1 MGLEGRVTYLGI
13 YTPDVVLSLP
23 EATPYDKLDFFAAV
37 LIYSFYIYFSANS
50 RSRDPPWLT
59 TSPHKAEYGH
69 PRHLSTY
76 HDRDVNIKNKTTARA
91 TTDQQANIAAPREL
105 NPKREQ
111 NSTVG
116 KSSSELSKDRF
127 KKSQREHSLAE
138 NKFKSESS
146 DLSPGEESNKNSYQG
161 GDEKSNK
168 DKKLVTSD
176 RKSNKHEKSKENAGE
191 NAKLLNKAALN
202 DNDFKPKLQ
211 KIITLKEVSN
221 KSGEKKQKSESKS
234 VSVLVRQK
242 SENKHARLTPELT
255 PEISKRILN
264 SQNQD
269 LNDNNLKLSK
279 SKSISLS
286 KPERRDSGGSSAFD
300 FASSVFIDVG
310 PKHKGIATKSDSKGK
325 SSHKKNNMPIDSKA
339 NHLKQKVSENETR
352 CKELHNK
359 LVESDRETDEE
370 LDRFKNILSKVH
382 DAKWKT
388 KPLILDRRRSST
400 QSNKSTDSSASI
412 SILQPKQE
420 IQHGSKKAFK
430 KYGVKNVELRGRK
443 LFFKGIHIKQP
454 SVNIT
459 KQDTQNIIWYR
470 NTLKRKLNKNRN
482 TCSKFKRIRVSKHSS
497 SDSEKCEN
505 SAQSLSSSNSSSE
518 EFSSSSFRALSKSK
532 EFQWIVPDSYESD
545 MTDRSNKKQRTLSQR
560 QTSHTKKKEKKKNMS
575 AVDLNDDVKMS
586 SVREKTSIN
595 LEEDYFLTNDCST
608 TASDM
613 ITDQV
618 SDCNEKY
625 VKSRLSPKSIGETK
639 EQTEKVLKDKKSVKP
654 SSSKSIEEIKVQ
666 TEKMLKDKKSV
677 KSSSTKSIGETK
689 LQTEKMLKDKK
700 SVKSSS
706 TKSLVKTKEQIEM
719 ALKGSKSVMSN
730 FSFTFDKN
738 IDTLEIASS
747 RNLKD
752 TDKFLSSGSTETKF
766 KSSKNDII
774 EEELEKDCTDLDKSD
789 STYCSDSNI
798 FASLVQPCPVTVGKM
813 ECSREAEQFKKQ
825 TNANMISPAIRDSDT
840 VTEVPETEVPETE
853 FSQHQISSPE
863 NFPVFQTT
871 EHQPIECSPTVNLTK
886 DSEVS
891 HVSERDS
898 TNLAVLKVKKSKSIT
913 QSFKKFQSKLKIY
926 QQRKK
931 TDKKLKSK
939 RKKQRLKTQ
948 GVWDSDE
955 TGGEG
960 DIEDNILNES
970 QTEPKHLDMDS
981 DNENDIKDNVM
992 SEEVQ
997 TEPKH
1002 LDMDSDNENDIKD
1015 NVLSEVQTEPKHLDL
1030 DFENEKQIKSV
1041 EEVEYSEKEPPSQ
1054 VIIHQ
1059 EAETM
1064 QIESGSSSDVII
1076 QSLSEEENVL
1086 DSLGSR
1092 DCHKTVN
1099 SAHSLGEIE
1108 IEDSE
1113 KSSASDEETVISL
1126 GNVKEEAIDIK
1137 DEPECFLYSDKERVT
1152 HANNVKEETTCIEIK
1167 DEPEHFLY
1175 SDKEKITGAKNL
1187 KEEAIEIKEEFENN
1201 SDTDKEIG
1209 LGLSNWKGEAI
1220 ETKETEKSSALDKE
1234 MAVRHNN
1241 VKEGVVAIQET
1252 EIPSDS
1258 HIELTVG
1265 LKNVKAEKIEIKEEP
1280 EISSD
1285 SDKEMNVTVDLNE
1298 VKEEAVEIKEE
1309 PETISQKENEMV
1321 GRHNVKKEAIDIKEE
1336 PAWSKFSYS
1345 QEPDTIFL
1353 SDNDVV
1359 QVDSDSDDELL
1370 YSAQR
1375 NYSNSLDNDIEDP
1388 EYYDFFSSPENCS
1401 GSEAED
1407 SDQLTTTFKT
1417 TKVEGIKSESADENT
1432 NDISLHTLPHETNLK
1447 TEADSEFQGL
1457 SESESPDDEL
1467 DYYEIDCHDSDSLL
1481 EIETNVTEDRKVSSP
1496 AGTHMK
1502 KPGILP
1508 VTDPYETL
1516 TTVDS
1521 FDPYGVETQTTLSP
1535 NNKRVKSIMSAT
1547 TKSVNHQ
1554 KEPSIGNK
1562 VLEKS
1567 SSVTPTVQKQEI
1579 DNDSH
1584 EPVSEDEQ
1592 RGSSIRSPET
1602 QEVNSHKPYYEENT
1616 QVDMHVNQFNQINK
1630 GKKEKAGENIQDQL
1644 DDSSSF
1650 SDSSLIDAADK
1661 QIHLYTQAKGN
1672 NKERRMSRFADG
1684 LEIKYVEGM
1693 FEDEIEGAN
1702 HTQVNLTNKEFSAT
1716 SSSDETPIPK
1726 AYQTNTQLNK
1736 DISTS
1741 ASDDDISAV
1750 RKYDKKVKESH
1761 YLKMTQVDVNENFES
1776 SLSEPEEE
1784 EKAGQDPY
1792 MALTQIENIMLSD
1805 GEDIFH
1811 YLDDQV
1817 ELTGVDNE
1825 SSSGK
1830 GLGDKNKGQ
1839 LSEENN
1845 GKISDIVSG
1854 EPVTNDWY
1862 SKNTQ
1867 IDDLNDSVQ
1876 TIDDSSITT
1885 QVDEMNDSVEI
1896 IEENI
1901 RGKSNDVYSALTQKI
1916 PDTFD
1921 DTSEDDIIL
1930 NDNQP
1935 KPALVSDSHSSDKE
1949 REKNKTDMYLVAT
1962 QIDVNQNEKDSDS
1975 DWSTADED
1983 LYTNLTQVDSSVTKD
1998 KNTDVVQTAQTN
2010 NNVPSGRKNARDKN
2024 EQEIKLGNI
2033 KNKLKQSG
2041 SDRKTI
2047 EIPMANEKSFFER
2060 KFSRQISQ
2068 SSTVPKSS
2076 EVVAEV
2082 GRSTDVYKSKKDH
2095 IASDSEMLSNKAQPT
2110 IQKDTSISTNKS
2122 DKWLSKG
2129 SGKLMISPS
2138 KPPAKRKRR
2147 ATAGDDSASSFK
2159 KKIED
2164 ARKQLADRNYQ
2175 TIFHPESKADH
2186 QRKQKSETA
2195 TG

>member
-1 MGLEGRVTYLGI
+1 M
-13 YTPDVVLSLP
+13 D
-23 EATPYDKLDFFAAV
+23 
-37 LIYSFYIYFSANS
+37 
-50 RSRDPPWLT
+50 
-59 TSPHKAEYGH
+59 
-69 PRHLSTY
+69 
-76 HDRDVNIKNKTTARA
+76 
-91 TTDQQANIAAPREL
+91 
-105 NPKREQ
+105 
-111 NSTVG
+111 
-116 KSSSELSKDRF
+116 
-127 KKSQREHSLAE
+127 
-138 NKFKSESS
+138 
-146 DLSPGEESNKNSYQG
+146 SYQG

-168 DKKLVTSD
+168 DKKLVASD

-191 NAKLLNKAALN
+191 NAKLLNKAALK

-221 KSGEKKQKSESKS
+221 KTGEKKQKSESKS
-234 VSVLVRQK
+234 VSVLVGQK

-255 PEISKRILN
+255 PEISKQILN

-279 SKSISLS
+279 SKSTSLS

-310 PKHKGIATKSDSKGK
+310 PKHKGIATKSDSKSK
-325 SSHKKNNMPIDSKA
+325 SSHKKNNISDDSKP

-388 KPLILDRRRSST
+388 KPLILDRRRSSN

-420 IQHGSKKAFK
+420 IQHGTKKAFK

-482 TCSKFKRIRVSKHSS
+482 TGSKFKRIRVSKHSS

-505 SAQSLSSSNSSSE
+505 SAQSLSFSNSSSE
-518 EFSSSSFRALSKSK
+518 EFSSSSFRKLSKSK
-532 EFQWIVPDSYESD
+532 EFQWIVPDSLESD
-545 MTDRSNKKQRTLSQR
+545 WTDRSNKKQRTLSQR
-560 QTSHTKKKEKKKNMS
+560 HISHTKEKEKKKKVS
-575 AVDLNDDVKMS
+575 AVHLRNDVEMS

-595 LEEDYFLTNDCST
+595 SEEDYFLTNDCST

-625 VKSRLSPKSIGETK
+625 VKSRLTPKSIGETKVQAEKVLKDKNTVKSSSSKSIEETKVQTEKVLKDKKSVKSNSSKSIEETK
-639 EQTEKVLKDKKSVKP
+639 EQTEKVLKDKKSVK
-654 SSSKSIEEIKVQ
+654 
-666 TEKMLKDKKSV
+666 
-677 KSSSTKSIGETK
+677 
-689 LQTEKMLKDKK
+689 
-700 SVKSSS
+700 SSS
-706 TKSLVKTKEQIEM
+706 TKSLGKTKEQIEM
-719 ALKGSKSVMSN
+719 ALKGSQSVMSN
-730 FSFTFDKN
+730 FSSTVDKD
-738 IDTLEIASS
+738 IDTLEYASS

-752 TDKFLSSGSTETKF
+752 TDKSLSSGSTETKF
-766 KSSKNDII
+766 KSAKNDKI
-774 EEELEKDCTDLDKSD
+774 EEEHEKDSTDLDKSD
-789 STYCSDSNI
+789 PTYCSNSNI
-798 FASLVQPCPVTVGKM
+798 FTSLGQPYPVTVEKM
-813 ECSREAEQFKKQ
+813 ECSRKAGQFKKQ

-863 NFPVFQTT
+863 SFPVFQTS

-939 RKKQRLKTQ
+939 RKKQRLKKHS
-948 GVWDSDE
+948 VWDSDE

-981 DNENDIKDNVM
+981 DYENDTKDN
-992 SEEVQ
+992 
-997 TEPKH
+997 
-1002 LDMDSDNENDIKD
+1002 I
-1015 NVLSEVQTEPKHLDL
+1015 LSEAQIESKHLDL
-1030 DFENEKQIKSV
+1030 DCENEKQIKSV
-1041 EEVEYSEKEPPSQ
+1041 EQVEYSEKEPPSQ
-1054 VIIHQ
+1054 MIIHQ

-1076 QSLSEEENVL
+1076 HSLSEDENVL

-1092 DCHKTVN
+1092 DCHKIVN
-1099 SAHSLGEIE
+1099 SAYNLGEIK

-1113 KSSASDEETVISL
+1113 KSSASDKETVTSL
-1126 GNVKEEAIDIK
+1126 VNVKEEAI
-1137 DEPECFLYSDKERVT
+1137 
-1152 HANNVKEETTCIEIK
+1152 NIK

-1175 SDKEKITGAKNL
+1175 SDKKRVTGANNM
-1187 KEEAIEIKEEFENN
+1187 KEETTCIEINDEPEHFLYSDKEKVISARNVKEETIEIKEEFENN

-1209 LGLSNWKGEAI
+1209 LGLNNWKDETI
-1220 ETKETEKSSALDKE
+1220 ETKETEKSSASDKE
-1234 MAVRHNN
+1234 MAFRHNN
-1241 VKEGVVAIQET
+1241 VKEGVVAIQEA
-1252 EIPSDS
+1252 EIPSDL
-1258 HIELTVG
+1258 HNELTVG

-1285 SDKEMNVTVDLNE
+1285 SDKEMNVTVELND

-1309 PETISQKENEMV
+1309 PKEISDSEKEMV
-1321 GRHNVKKEAIDIKEE
+1321 IRHNVKEEAIEIKEE

-1417 TKVEGIKSESADENT
+1417 TKVEGIKSESANENT
-1432 NDISLHTLPHETNLK
+1432 NDISLHTIPHETNLK
-1447 TEADSEFQGL
+1447 TEAGSEFEGL
-1457 SESESPDDEL
+1457 SESESSDDEL
-1467 DYYEIDCHDSDSLL
+1467 DYYEIDCHDSDGLVEL
-1481 EIETNVTEDRKVSSP
+1481 DTNFTEDTKLSSP
-1496 AGTHMK
+1496 AGTDTK
-1502 KPGILP
+1502 KSGILP

-1554 KEPSIGNK
+1554 KKPSIGNK

-1579 DNDSH
+1579 DNDPH
-1584 EPVSEDEQ
+1584 EPISEDEQ

-1630 GKKEKAGENIQDQL
+1630 GKKEKASENIQDQL

-1672 NKERRMSRFADG
+1672 NKERRTSRFADG
-1684 LEIKYVEGM
+1684 LEIKYLEGM

-1726 AYQTNTQLNK
+1726 AYQTNTLLNK

-1750 RKYDKKVKESH
+1750 RKYDKEVKESH
-1761 YLKMTQVDVNENFES
+1761 YFKMTQVDVNENYES

-1784 EKAGQDPY
+1784 GKAGQDPY

-1817 ELTGVDNE
+1817 ELTGADNE
-1825 SSSGK
+1825 SSSRK
-1830 GLGDKNKGQ
+1830 GLDDKNKGQ
-1839 LSEENN
+1839 LSDKNN

-1876 TIDDSSITT
+1876 TIDDSLTT
-1885 QVDEMNDSVEI
+1885 QVDEMNDSIEI

-1930 NDNQP
+1930 NDAQP
-1935 KPALVSDSHSSDKE
+1935 KPAVDSDACSSDKE
-1949 REKNKTDMYLVAT
+1949 RKKNMTDMYLIAT

-1983 LYTNLTQVDSSVTKD
+1983 LYTNMTQVDSSVAKI
-1998 KNTDVVQTAQTN
+1998 KNTDVVQTAKTSN
-2010 NNVPSGRKNARDKN
+2010 NIPYGRKTARDKN

-2033 KNKLKQSG
+2033 KNKLKKSG

-2047 EIPMANEKSFFER
+2047 EIPMVNEKSFYER

-2082 GRSTDVYKSKKDH
+2082 GRSTDVDKSKKYH
-2095 IASDSEMLSNKAQPT
+2095 ITSDSEILTGKGPPV
-2110 IQKDTSISTNKS
+2110 IQKDTYVPTNKS

-2129 SGKLMISPS
+2129 SGKLMISPA

>member
-1 MGLEGRVTYLGI
+1 M
-13 YTPDVVLSLP
+13 
-23 EATPYDKLDFFAAV
+23 
-37 LIYSFYIYFSANS
+37 
-50 RSRDPPWLT
+50 
-59 TSPHKAEYGH
+59 
-69 PRHLSTY
+69 ST
-76 HDRDVNIKNKTTARA
+76 
-91 TTDQQANIAAPREL
+91 
-105 NPKREQ
+105 
-111 NSTVG
+111 
-116 KSSSELSKDRF
+116 
-127 KKSQREHSLAE
+127 
-138 NKFKSESS
+138 
-146 DLSPGEESNKNSYQG
+146 GEESNKNSYQG
-161 GDEKSNK
+161 GDEKFTK
-168 DKKLVTSD
+168 DKKLVASD

-191 NAKLLNKAALN
+191 NAILLNKAAQN
-202 DNDFKPKLQ
+202 ENDFKPKLQ
-211 KIITLKEVSN
+211 KNITLKEVSN
-221 KSGEKKQKSESKS
+221 RSGEKKKKSESKS
-234 VSVLVRQK
+234 VSVLVGQK
-242 SENKHARLTPELT
+242 SENKHAILTPELT
-255 PEISKRILN
+255 LEISKQILN

-269 LNDNNLKLSK
+269 LNDNDLKLSK

-325 SSHKKNNMPIDSKA
+325 SSHMKNNIPVDSKT
-339 NHLKQKVSENETR
+339 NHLKQKVSENEPR

-359 LVESDRETDEE
+359 LVESDCETDEE

-497 SDSEKCEN
+497 SDSDKCKS
-505 SAQSLSSSNSSSE
+505 SARSLSSSNSSSE

-560 QTSHTKKKEKKKNMS
+560 QTSHTKEKEKKKKVS
-575 AVDLNDDVKMS
+575 SVHLTNDVEMS

-595 LEEDYFLTNDCST
+595 SEDYFLMNDCST

-625 VKSRLSPKSIGETK
+625 VKPRLSPKSIGETK
-639 EQTEKVLKDKKSVKP
+639 EQTEKVLKDKKSVKSNSSKSIEESKVQTEKVLKDKKSVKS
-654 SSSKSIEEIKVQ
+654 SSSKSVEETKEQTEKVLKDKKSVTSNSSKSIEETKVQTEKVLKDKKSVKSNSSNSIEEIKVQ
-666 TEKMLKDKKSV
+666 TEKV
-677 KSSSTKSIGETK
+677 
-689 LQTEKMLKDKK
+689 LKDKK

-706 TKSLVKTKEQIEM
+706 TKSLGKTKEQIEM
-719 ALKGSKSVMSN
+719 VLKGSKSVMSN
-730 FSFTFDKN
+730 FSSTFDKN
-738 IDTLEIASS
+738 IDILENASS

-752 TDKFLSSGSTETKF
+752 TDKSLRSGSTETKF

-774 EEELEKDCTDLDKSD
+774 EEEHEKDSTDLDKSEP
-789 STYCSDSNI
+789 TYCSNSN
-798 FASLVQPCPVTVGKM
+798 FFTSLVQPCPLTVEKM
-813 ECSREAEQFKKQ
+813 ECTREAAQFKKQ
-825 TNANMISPAIRDSDT
+825 SNANMISPAIRDSDT

-853 FSQHQISSPE
+853 VPETEFSQHQISSPE
-863 NFPVFQTT
+863 SFPVFQTS
-871 EHQPIECSPTVNLTK
+871 EHQPIECSPNVNLTK

-898 TNLAVLKVKKSKSIT
+898 TNLAVLKAKKSKSIT

-970 QTEPKHLDMDS
+970 QTEPKHFDLDS
-981 DNENDIKDNVM
+981 DNENDV
-992 SEEVQ
+992 
-997 TEPKH
+997 
-1002 LDMDSDNENDIKD
+1002 KD
-1015 NVLSEVQTEPKHLDL
+1015 NVLSEVQIEPKHLDL
-1030 DFENEKQIKSV
+1030 DCENEKQIKSV
-1041 EEVEYSEKEPPSQ
+1041 EQVEYSEKEPPSQ
-1054 VIIHQ
+1054 MVIHQ

-1064 QIESGSSSDVII
+1064 QIESGSSSDVLIH
-1076 QSLSEEENVL
+1076 SLSEEENVL

-1099 SAHSLGEIE
+1099 SAHSLGEIK

-1152 HANNVKEETTCIEIK
+1152 HASNVKEETTCIEIK

-1175 SDKEKITGAKNL
+1175 SDKEKVTGAKNL

-1209 LGLSNWKGEAI
+1209 LGLSNWKDEAI
-1220 ETKETEKSSALDKE
+1220 ETKETEKSSAVDKE

-1241 VKEGVVAIQET
+1241 VKEGAVAIQET

-1309 PETISQKENEMV
+1309 PEEISDSEKEMV
-1321 GRHNVKKEAIDIKEE
+1321 IRHNVKEEAFEIKEE

-1432 NDISLHTLPHETNLK
+1432 NDISLHTIPHETNLK

-1457 SESESPDDEL
+1457 SESESSDDEL

-1481 EIETNVTEDRKVSSP
+1481 EIETNFTEDRKISSP
-1496 AGTHMK
+1496 AGTDMK
-1502 KPGILP
+1502 KSGILP

-1535 NNKRVKSIMSAT
+1535 NNKRVKSIMSAK
-1547 TKSVNHQ
+1547 TKSVNHR

-1592 RGSSIRSPET
+1592 RDSSIKSPET
-1602 QEVNSHKPYYEENT
+1602 QEVNLHKPFYEENT
-1616 QVDMHVNQFNQINK
+1616 QVDMHVNEFNQINK

-1644 DDSSSF
+1644 DDSDSF

-1672 NKERRMSRFADG
+1672 NKERRTSRFADG

-1693 FEDEIEGAN
+1693 FEDEIEGASN
-1702 HTQVNLTNKEFSAT
+1702 TQVNLTNKEFLAT

-1726 AYQTNTQLNK
+1726 AYQTNTLLNK

-1750 RKYDKKVKESH
+1750 RKYDKEVKESH
-1761 YLKMTQVDVNENFES
+1761 YFKMTQVDVNENYES

-1784 EKAGQDPY
+1784 GKAGQDPY

-1817 ELTGVDNE
+1817 ELTGADNE
-1825 SSSGK
+1825 SSSRK
-1830 GLGDKNKGQ
+1830 GLDDKNKGQ
-1839 LSEENN
+1839 LSNKNN
-1845 GKISDIVSG
+1845 RKISDIVSG

-1876 TIDDSSITT
+1876 TIDDSLTT
-1885 QVDEMNDSVEI
+1885 QVDEMNDSIEI

-1921 DTSEDDIIL
+1921 DTSDDDIIL
-1930 NDNQP
+1930 NDAQP
-1935 KPALVSDSHSSDKE
+1935 KPAVDSDACSSDKE
-1949 REKNKTDMYLVAT
+1949 RKKNMTDMYLIAT

-1983 LYTNLTQVDSSVTKD
+1983 LYTNMTQVDSSVAKI
-1998 KNTDVVQTAQTN
+1998 KNTDVVQTAKTSN
-2010 NNVPSGRKNARDKN
+2010 SIPSGRKTARDKN

-2047 EIPMANEKSFFER
+2047 EIPMVNEKSFYER

-2082 GRSTDVYKSKKDH
+2082 GRSTDVDKSKKYH
-2095 IASDSEMLSNKAQPT
+2095 ITSDSEILTSKGPPA
-2110 IQKDTSISTNKS
+2110 IQKDTYVPTNKS
-2122 DKWLSKG
+2122 NKWLSKG
-2129 SGKLMISPS
+2129 SGKLMISPA

-2147 ATAGDDSASSFK
+2147 ATADDDSASSFK